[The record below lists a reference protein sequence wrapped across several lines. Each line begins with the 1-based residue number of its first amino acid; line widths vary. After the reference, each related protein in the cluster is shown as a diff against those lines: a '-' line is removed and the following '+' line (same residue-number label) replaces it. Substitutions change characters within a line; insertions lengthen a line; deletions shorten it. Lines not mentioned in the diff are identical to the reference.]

1 MSEYV
6 FVRNTTMAGT
16 DAPLQVVYALPG
28 YDAHATAEELI
39 ASSALA
45 THIKKHPVADVVER
59 IKAGKGSGFGYK
71 VKRYLD
77 NGGGMVISTL
87 SVAE

>member
-16 DAPLQVVYALPG
+16 GAPLQIAYTLPD
-28 YDAHATAEELI
+28 YDDKATTEELI
-39 ASSALA
+39 ASSTMA
-45 THIKKHPVADVVER
+45 THISQHAIGKVVER
-59 IKAGKGSGFGYK
+59 IKAGKGSGFGHK

-77 NGGGMVISTL
+77 NGGGMVIGTVS
-87 SVAE
+87 AA